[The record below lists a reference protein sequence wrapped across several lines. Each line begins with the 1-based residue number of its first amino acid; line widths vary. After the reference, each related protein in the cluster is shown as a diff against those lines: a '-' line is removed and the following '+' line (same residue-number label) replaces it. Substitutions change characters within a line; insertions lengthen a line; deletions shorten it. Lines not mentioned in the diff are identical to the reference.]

1 MNENKET
8 LDISLSQL
16 VRMLVKRWWIMAIA
30 TVLGVLIAFGY
41 TMFFVTPTYSAS
53 AKLIM
58 NVETKD
64 ENPSYQDVLMGQYQV
79 ANCLDILQSKT
90 TLSVVA
96 DMLNSG
102 ELNEN
107 GEKPSRTY
115 TADGISGMLTTSNT
129 VDSRVFSFTITCESA
144 DEAKIIADALIQAF
158 KQRLDGG
165 ELIKGGAIGIVEYP
179 DVPGAP
185 SSPNYRSNVL
195 LGALVG
201 IVAACAYLIISG
213 IVNNILDS
221 EDWLIRSFEEDIPLL
236 AVIPDADSVNDRY
249 GYVYKA
255 KTTVKSK

>member
-16 VRMLVKRWWIMAIA
+16 TRILIKRWWIIAIA
-30 TVLGVLIAFGY
+30 AVLGVLIALGY
-41 TMFFVTPTYSAS
+41 TMFLVSPKYSAS

-90 TLSVVA
+90 TLSVAA
-96 DMLNSG
+96 DILNSG

-107 GEKPSRTY
+107 GEKPSRMY
-115 TADGISGMLTTSNT
+115 TADGISGMLTTANT

-165 ELIKGGAIGIVEYP
+165 ELIKGGTIGIVEHP
-179 DVPGAP
+179 VVPSAP

-195 LGALVG
+195 LGALIG
-201 IVAACAYLIISG
+201 IVIVCAYLVISG
-213 IVNNILDS
+213 ISNNILDS
-221 EDWLIRSFEEDIPLL
+221 EDWLIKTFEEDIPLL
-236 AVIPDADSVNDRY
+236 AVVPDADSVSDRY
-249 GYVYKA
+249 GYRYEA
-255 KTTVKSK
+255 KTTSKGK